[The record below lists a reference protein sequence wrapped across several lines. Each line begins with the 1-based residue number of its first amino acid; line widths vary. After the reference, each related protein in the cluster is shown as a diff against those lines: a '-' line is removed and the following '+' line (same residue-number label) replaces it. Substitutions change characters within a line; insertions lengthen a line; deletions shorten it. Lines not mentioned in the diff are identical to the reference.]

1 MRNRPRNLQAR
12 RRRWPLRLGLF
23 LIYVLVQ
30 YVASA
35 RTTSSEAPMTLT
47 SSSAQY
53 EGSSV
58 SEPTESS
65 IIPTEET
72 IEESSTVPP
81 IVEEPRRKIH
91 TEGSKNEKARGH
103 GDAKASEKA
112 NIRDLAKEGKEPPK
126 KETEAPLLK
135 HVRSTTVSI
144 ANQGLIS
151 KKIRFILYY
160 YK

>member
-35 RTTSSEAPMTLT
+35 RTTSSETTVLS

-53 EGSSV
+53 EGSSM

-65 IIPTEET
+65 IVFTEEA
-72 IEESSTVPP
+72 IEISTV
-81 IVEEPRRKIH
+81 VEEPRRKIH

-103 GDAKASEKA
+103 GDAKASEKTSV
-112 NIRDLAKEGKEPPK
+112 RDLSKEAAKGEKEAS
-126 KETEAPLLK
+126 KETETPLLN
-135 HVRSTTVSI
+135 HVRSTTVSVASRICIRHPETSRGI
-144 ANQGLIS
+144 A
-151 KKIRFILYY
+151 
-160 YK
+160 